1 MRKRPLG
8 NTGIS
13 PSELALGTWG
23 LSGDAYG
30 PVPELEQDAVIER
43 AFALGITLFDTADS
57 YGKGAMEQ
65 RLGRHLGKEPRASF
79 ATKIGTD
86 RARVPARKCFTVA
99 FLRESLARSRERLAR
114 DVIDIVLLHNPSLQA
129 LEKGDAPAWLSEQ
142 QRAGKIRAWGVS
154 VGSLETGRAAVERGA
169 QILELV
175 HNAFHTR
182 ELSEIATEI
191 RDKNVGILARSVL
204 AHGLLCGQWPM
215 TKEFPSGDHRAE
227 RWTRDDLRR
236 RLNHL
241 NALRPCVTGSVTS
254 LRAAALRYVLNNE
267 LVGSAVLGPRSAV
280 QLDQLVRD
288 AGKEPPYLSPE
299 AQSALERRLVS
310 VGASA

>member
-57 YGKGAMEQ
+57 YGKGSMEQ
-65 RLGRHLGKEPRASF
+65 KLGQRLGKEPRALF

-86 RARVPARKCFTVA
+86 RTRVPARKCFTVA

-114 DVIDIVLLHNPSLQA
+114 DMIDIVLLHNPSLQA
-129 LEKGDAPAWLSEQ
+129 LEKGDATAWLSEQ
-142 QRAGKIRAWGVS
+142 QSAGKIRAWGVS

-169 QILELV
+169 QVLELA

-191 RDKNVGILARSVL
+191 RDKNVGVLARSVL

-215 TKEFPSGDHRAE
+215 TKEFPSGDHRVE

-241 NALRPCVTGSVTS
+241 NALRPCVTGNVTS
-254 LRAAALRYVLNNE
+254 LRAAALRYVLNNQ